1 MIEHGGEGIARCQ
14 AARGVEAADQ
24 RGAGGGGKR
33 VNRES
38 TCKQATRET
47 NNVGAAGCSPPNE
60 AGRQEAGVR
69 QPGRQADRQ
78 AGSCTFTPSPRAP
91 FSVRASAPTTIRSN
105 VSRVRLIKSRAPRFE
120 RGAAGRLYLRRVLRA
135 AAATGGGGTA
145 AVRKPAEIRKR
156 ERPRLRIGAVR
167 PVSPV

>member
-1 MIEHGGEGIARCQ
+1 MIEYGGEGICAVPGRE
-14 AARGVEAADQ
+14 RGGSRDQ
-24 RGAGGGGKR
+24 RGSGGGGKR

-60 AGRQEAGVR
+60 AGGRSQAARQTGKQARVR
-69 QPGRQADRQ
+69 SLHRCALRFPCA
-78 AGSCTFTPSPRAP
+78 FAP
-91 FSVRASAPTTIRSN
+91 TIRSN

-120 RGAAGRLYLRRVLRA
+120 REVAEQLYLRRVLRA
-135 AAATGGGGTA
+135 AAASAAA

-156 ERPRLRIGAVR
+156 ERHHPDRGRSARHSSTDSLR